1 MSKPTNSSVLE
12 SISDAIVE
20 VSDRVS
26 KSVVRVGAGRWR
38 GGTGTIW
45 SKEGHIVT
53 SNHVLGGIREVEIG
67 FNDGTTSTAKVVGR
81 DPYSD
86 IALLKVDSN
95 SLTPVETGNSDN
107 LKVGQFV
114 LAVANP
120 FGGRQPS
127 ATSGIITNPALSTRR
142 WWGGGGLDKVLVT
155 DARLNPG
162 YSGGPLVDARG
173 RLVGIN
179 AAYANNRGI
188 SVPVNTVKT
197 VVDKLMQDGKIKR
210 AYMGIT
216 AETIGLPESLSSQAD
231 VNQKAGLIVYGVDQE
246 SAAKKAG
253 LALGDVIVK
262 LDGKPVESLA
272 ELRSLL
278 DDKAIGRRVKVSVL
292 RGEKSTDLTI
302 TPTEAEED

>member
-1 MSKPTNSSVLE
+1 MSKTTSSSAILE
-12 SISDAIVE
+12 SISDAIVDVAGK
-20 VSDRVS
+20 VSP
-26 KSVVRVGAGRWR
+26 SVVRVGAGRWR
-38 GGTGTIW
+38 GGTGTVW
-45 SKEGHIVT
+45 SKDGHIVT
-53 SNHVLGGIREVEIG
+53 SNHVVGGMREVEVG
-67 FNDGTTSTAKVVGR
+67 FNDGTKHVAKVVGR

-86 IALLKVDSN
+86 IALLKVDSDN
-95 SLTPVETGNSDN
+95 LTPAETGNSDS

-120 FGGRQPS
+120 FGKQPS
-127 ATSGIITNPALSTRR
+127 ATSGIVTNPAYSIRG
-142 WWGGGGLDKVLVT
+142 WWGGGLDKVVVT

-197 VVDKLMQDGKIKR
+197 VVDKLMHDGRIKR

-216 AETIGLPESLSSQAD
+216 ADTIRLPEHLSSQTQ
-231 VNQKAGLIVYGVDQE
+231 VNQANALIVYGVDQD

-253 LALGDVIVK
+253 LAIGDVIVK
-262 LDGKPVESLA
+262 LDGKPVETLMD
-272 ELRSLL
+272 LRELL
-278 DDKAIGRRVKVSVL
+278 DDKAIGRRVNLSVL
-292 RGEKSTDLTI
+292 RGEKFTELTI
-302 TPTEAEED
+302 TPTEAEE